1 MQLLA
6 LAFAAGEGGWLDY
19 WNELGLTDTV
29 GNAETFSSLSRT
41 DRGVRLDWDTR
52 LEGDVM
58 VADYFVVGRGGR
70 RVQRPDY
77 LYHPSGV
84 RYGKGGGCQT
94 QKQPPPGNSA
104 VTDPPLGLHIKDI
117 VIHILPRVRCRRLD
131 RKGDRFALGH
141 RRPPLK
147 ENFVPHIMVCGRAKK
162 MHCPRRRLTV

>member
-1 MQLLA
+1 M
-6 LAFAAGEGGWLDY
+6 
-19 WNELGLTDTV
+19 
-29 GNAETFSSLSRT
+29 
-41 DRGVRLDWDTR
+41 
-52 LEGDVM
+52 
-58 VADYFVVGRGGR
+58 
-70 RVQRPDY
+70 QRPDY

-162 MHCPRRRLTV
+162 MHCRAEGSPSKSTLRGRDNAVEGGRKENLNFTLTKCLRCGILNKHLKGRRTGS